1 MDVVRLEREPER
13 AGPLDVSREDA
24 RVHWVALAAAA
35 GVGGRTITRLLQHFG
50 SLEQVF
56 TAGDDRLLAI
66 PGVGQRT
73 AAAIRAVSLTAV
85 EADMARWAAEGIETL
100 TWEDPGYP
108 ANLLRSPLAPPVL
121 FVRGELLPADARAV
135 AIVGTRQPGPA
146 EAQLARQMGLE
157 FSRHGW
163 TVVSGLAL
171 GIDAAAHRGALEAGG
186 RTLAVLGSGLNC
198 LYPSR
203 HAALAGQIAG
213 QGAVLSELSPE
224 AAVSRQALI
233 ARNRITSGLCRAVIV
248 VQSRADSGSANT
260 AKWAWRQGR
269 AVFAMA
275 GEPAGNA
282 ALIAAGAEPIAPE
295 GEDWDA
301 LSARLEQ
308 AEIREPVE
316 EPSQPRL
323 F

>member
-1 MDVVRLEREPER
+1 M
-13 AGPLDVSREDA
+13 SRGGA

-50 SLEQVF
+50 SLEEVF
-56 TAGDDRLLAI
+56 SAGQERLLQV
-66 PGVGQRT
+66 PGIGPRT
-73 AAAIRAVSLTAV
+73 AAAIGTVSLTAV

-121 FVRGELLPADARAV
+121 FVQGTLLPADARAV
-135 AIVGTRQPGPA
+135 AIVGTRQPDPELA
-146 EAQLARQMGLE
+146 DLARVMALE
-157 FSRHGW
+157 LARRGW
-163 TVVSGLAL
+163 TVLSGLAL
-171 GIDAAAHRGALEAGG
+171 GIDAEAHRGALEAGG

-203 HAALAGQIAG
+203 HARLAEQIAG
-213 QGAVLSELSPE
+213 HGAVLSELSPE

-233 ARNRITSGLCRAVIV
+233 ARNRITSGLSRTVIV
-248 VQSRADSGSANT
+248 VQSRADSGSVNT

-269 AVFAMA
+269 AVFAVA
-275 GEPAGNA
+275 GEPAGNS
-282 ALIAAGAEPIAPE
+282 ALLAAGAESIVPD
-295 GEDWDA
+295 GEDWEA
-301 LSARLEQ
+301 LSERLEQ
-308 AEIREPVE
+308 AEIREPAE
-316 EPSQPRL
+316 EPTQPRL